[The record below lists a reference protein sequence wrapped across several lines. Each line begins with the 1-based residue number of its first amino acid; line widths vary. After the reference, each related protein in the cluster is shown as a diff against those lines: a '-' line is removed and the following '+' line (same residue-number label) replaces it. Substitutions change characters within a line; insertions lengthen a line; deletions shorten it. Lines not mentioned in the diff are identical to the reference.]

1 MHDPASRT
9 ASPSGELC
17 AQDDAVWSFVRQ
29 LISDVEREQQQEAFT
44 QRLVAWHLGVRAFR
58 RAEDEQMHLQVPSAV
73 ARRFHKVCLSS
84 LLSMGHALV
93 LASKAFTPEELSRF
107 NVTHEAI
114 EAYVDDLEE
123 SQREW
128 SHDLAPERVA
138 EVQRAIFGAAP

>member
-1 MHDPASRT
+1 
-9 ASPSGELC
+9 
-17 AQDDAVWSFVRQ
+17 
-29 LISDVEREQQQEAFT
+29 
-44 QRLVAWHLGVRAFR
+44 
-58 RAEDEQMHLQVPSAV
+58 
-73 ARRFHKVCLSS
+73 
-84 LLSMGHALV
+84 MGHALV